1 MDWAELSRPALP
13 AAPAQTPDVSRP
25 HRESWEAWGEDGP
38 PSGTAAGSPSG
49 TSTSR
54 PSWGAATASSAAA
67 GSPSGTS
74 AKLDL
79 RLPLAFLLLCFASVS
94 MTLGNKWLM
103 TRPALRLH
111 TELVIIMHRAA
122 SLSPSPAPSRNRNPS
137 PYQIVILQNSLAV
150 CVTGS
155 LVLLGALRVKPVS
168 RRQMV
173 YFTWD
178 AYATEWIEPGLAD
191 PRQSTHAL
199 VPCLG
204 QRGAGG
210 AGVDLLP
217 RTGAPLRLRTNV

>member
-13 AAPAQTPDVSRP
+13 AAPAQTPDASRP
-25 HRESWEAWGEDGP
+25 HKESWEAWGEDGP

-49 TSTSR
+49 TS
-54 PSWGAATASSAAA
+54 SWGTDTASSAAA

-103 TRPALRLH
+103 TRPALRPH

-122 SLSPSPAPSRNRNPS
+122 SPSPSPAPSPNRNPS

-191 PRQSTHAL
+191 PGQSTHAL
-199 VPCLG
+199 VLCLG
-204 QRGAGG
+204 QRGARA